1 MTLLEVANISKSYKH
16 RAGIPPKLHT
26 VDAVRDVS
34 FSLSEGETLAL
45 IGETGAGKSTVA
57 RMVVRLI
64 QPDSGRI
71 AFEGIDVLGIGR
83 EDLRHLRAKM
93 QMVFQDPYSSFD
105 PRVHIG
111 RSVAEPLLVH
121 GRVPRREQDERV
133 AELFARVGLSRRHM
147 GRYPRELSG
156 GQLQRAAIA
165 RALTT
170 SPTLIICD
178 EPVAALDVL
187 VRAQTLNLLSDLQ
200 AERGIAYLFI
210 THDLSVVRAFA
221 DSVTILQGGQIVERG
236 TVDEVYSNPTADY
249 TRQLLADVPKIR
261 QR

>member
-1 MTLLEVANISKSYKH
+1 MTLLDVANVSKSYRH
-16 RAGIPPKLHT
+16 RAGILPRLHT

-34 FSLSEGETLAL
+34 FTLAEGETLAL
-45 IGETGAGKSTVA
+45 IGETGAGKSTIG

-71 AFEGIDVLGIGR
+71 TFEGADMLGLDR
-83 EDLRHLRAKM
+83 NELRRLRARM

-105 PRVHIG
+105 PRVRIG
-111 RSVAEPLLVH
+111 RSVAEPLLIH
-121 GRVPRREQDERV
+121 ERLSRQEQDERV
-133 AELFARVGLSRRHM
+133 AALFARVGLSRRYM

-170 SPTLIICD
+170 SPSLIICD

-221 DSVTILQGGQIVERG
+221 DSVTILRGGQIVERG

-249 TRQLLADVPKIR
+249 TRQLLADIPKISHR
-261 QR
+261 